1 MSSRTTPSARPGP
14 AARRDPTSR
23 SHRATQ
29 VVVVLGSVLAL
40 GAALGPLW
48 LVRAGVVIAV
58 VTCVVTCALAW
69 RELAVARRRHAQR
82 LLAVDRRHGDTL
94 RSERTRNAQVID
106 ALSERLRSTGMVVVG
121 QRSTIAQLRGEVGV
135 LITERDGLRGQVAE
149 RDSLIGLF
157 RASLREQEV
166 ALLAVRAQQAQQAQQ
181 AGLAQQT
188 SAAAD
193 AEVHALPHRPRAA
206 ADEVLDPQMAE
217 LAMVLPNY
225 EPSRRF
231 A

>member
-1 MSSRTTPSARPGP
+1 MSSRTTASARPGP
-14 AARRDPTSR
+14 AARREPVSR

-29 VVVVLGSVLAL
+29 AVLVVGSVLAL

-48 LVRAGVVIAV
+48 LVRAGVVVSV

-69 RELAVARRRHAQR
+69 RELAEARRRHAQR

-94 RSERTRNAQVID
+94 RTERTRNTEVVD

-121 QRSTIAQLRGEVGV
+121 QRATIASLRGEVGV
-135 LITERDGLRGQVAE
+135 LTTERDGLREQVAE

-166 ALLAVRAQQAQQAQQ
+166 ALLAVRAQQAE
-181 AGLAQQT
+181 LAQQI

-193 AEVHALPHRPRAA
+193 AEVHALPRRPRAE
-206 ADEVLDPQMAE
+206 DEVLDQQMAE

-225 EPSRRF
+225 ETSRRY

>member
-1 MSSRTTPSARPGP
+1 MSSRTTPFQRPGP
-14 AARRDPTSR
+14 AARREPVSR

-29 VVVVLGSVLAL
+29 AVLVVGSVLAL
-40 GAALGPLW
+40 GAALGPVW
-48 LVRAGVVIAV
+48 LVRVGVVVAV

-69 RELAVARRRHAQR
+69 RELAEARRRHAQR
-82 LLAVDRRHGDTL
+82 LLAVDRRHGETL
-94 RSERTRNAQVID
+94 RTERTRNTEVVD
-106 ALSERLRSTGMVVVG
+106 ALSERLHSTGMVVVG
-121 QRSTIAQLRGEVGV
+121 QRATIAQLRGEVGV
-135 LITERDGLRGQVAE
+135 LTTERDVLRDQVAE

-166 ALLAVRAQQAQQAQQ
+166 ALLAVRAQQAE
-181 AGLAQQT
+181 LAQQI

-193 AEVHALPHRPRAA
+193 AEVHALPRRTRAA
-206 ADEVLDPQMAE
+206 EDEAEVLDPHMAE

-225 EPSRRF
+225 ETSRRY

>member
-1 MSSRTTPSARPGP
+1 MSSRTTPSSRPGP
-14 AARRDPTSR
+14 AARHEPLSR

-29 VVVVLGSVLAL
+29 AVLVVGTVLAL
-40 GAALGPLW
+40 GAALGPVW
-48 LVRAGVVIAV
+48 LVRAGVVVAV

-69 RELAVARRRHAQR
+69 RELAEARRHHAQR
-82 LLAVDRRHGDTL
+82 LIAVDRRHGDAL
-94 RSERTRNAQVID
+94 RTERSRNTKVVD
-106 ALSERLRSTGMVVVG
+106 ALRERLSSTGMVVVG

-135 LITERDGLRGQVAE
+135 LTTERDGLREQVAE

-157 RASLREQEV
+157 RSSLREQEV
-166 ALLAVRAQQAQQAQQ
+166 ALLAVRAQQAE
-181 AGLAQQT
+181 LAQQI

-193 AEVHALPHRPRAA
+193 AEVHALPRRTRAA
-206 ADEVLDPQMAE
+206 EDAVLDPVLDPQMAE

-225 EPSRRF
+225 ETHRRY